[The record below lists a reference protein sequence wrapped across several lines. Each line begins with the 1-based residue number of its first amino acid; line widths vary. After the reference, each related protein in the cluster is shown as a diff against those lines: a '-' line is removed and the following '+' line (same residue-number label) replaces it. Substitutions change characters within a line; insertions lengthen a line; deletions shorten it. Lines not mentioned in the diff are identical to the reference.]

1 MPQII
6 FTTDLDSGASSSR
19 IAGIA
24 GPDCEVEARRLRGLL
39 GEPQREDR
47 TAEYAAR
54 PAPQRQAQGAQ
65 VRQGAGRPG
74 GGR

>member
-6 FTTDLDSGASSSR
+6 FSTDLDSGASSSR
-19 IAGIA
+19 IEGIA

-47 TAEYAAR
+47 TAEFAAR
-54 PAPQRQAQGAQ
+54 PVSQRQAQVPRA
-65 VRQGAGRPG
+65 RQGAGRPG